1 MNHEAAVSGSGIN
14 ERDLLRL
21 ARPVSRSFYL
31 SLQFLPSALRPGV
44 TLAYLLARASD
55 TLADSMPMAEA
66 PEALL
71 LLQNWAEGK
80 EDLPGAKIL
89 AGVDCPPGERDLLA
103 HLPDL
108 FECLRFHPH
117 EDLIRRVW
125 SIILGG
131 QIADLK
137 RVVDGTQDRPL
148 NPDEL
153 DAYVYAVAGCVGEF
167 WTELAARVLPG
178 AFDEELAVLLEWGRS
193 YGEALQWINIV
204 RDSRKDAAQGRVY
217 LTQDGIPAALARIE
231 SGLLDARR
239 YAGAIRRGDLYFP
252 TCLPAAIA
260 EAMLPQLRA
269 GVPGFKLSR
278 LALLPVA
285 LRVLC
290 RAGCVRW
297 NRNRRS

>member
-55 TLADSMPMAEA
+55 TLADSMPTAEA
-66 PEALL
+66 PEALF
-71 LLQNWAEGK
+71 LLQNWADGK
-80 EDLPGAKIL
+80 EDLAGAKIF

-148 NPDEL
+148 TPDEL

-217 LTQDGIPAALARIE
+217 LTQDDIPAALARIE

-269 GVPGFKLSR
+269 GVSGFKLSR

-290 RAGCVRW
+290 RAGCARW
-297 NRNRRS
+297 LRNRRS